1 METSERYLDK
11 ETVLKELMTAHLF
24 KADKVLKDKGYTV
37 LYIGYYGAHNY
48 NLADEKSDYDFKAI
62 IIPTLEQ
69 IIRRT
74 VISTVIE
81 CEWGN
86 IDVKDLLTF
95 TTNMNK
101 GNFSY
106 IESLQTDYCV
116 DYGEYLLGIPTKE
129 LFKDVKINWMSM
141 VGAIHEKRKALTH
154 EYPSKHE
161 EFEKFGMDPK
171 QFLQGI
177 RLYDILYRRSLNPD
191 NFNESY
197 VRYEDNDEIQFS
209 LRELEVE
216 SSSRKYDFTRQD
228 LIDMKRMLIMPADET
243 IRIFDTI
250 QQKARDFLPKDYKFT
265 PINYTDQV
273 IDLLVKY
280 YIGYCAPCA

>member
-1 METSERYLDK
+1 MEMINKYLQEAYNVLTDK
-11 ETVLKELMTAHLF
+11 CY
-24 KADKVLKDKGYTV
+24 KVV
-37 LYIGYYGAHNY
+37 YIGYYGAHNY

-62 IIPTLEQ
+62 VIPTLEQ
-69 IIRRT
+69 TVKRT
-74 VISTVIE
+74 VISTVVE
-81 CEWGN
+81 CSFGN
-86 IDVKDLLTF
+86 IDMKDILTF

-106 IESLQTDYCV
+106 IEALKTQYNL
-116 DYGEYLLGIPTKE
+116 DYGKELLGISIQE
-129 LFKDVKINWMSM
+129 LFKDVKVNWMSM

-177 RLYDILYRRSLNPD
+177 RLYDILYRRSLDPD
-191 NFNESY
+191 SFNEAY
-197 VRYEDNDEIQFS
+197 IRYEDNDEVQFS

-228 LIDMKRMLIMPADET
+228 LINMKRTLIMPADET

-250 QQKARDFLPKDYKFT
+250 QQKARDFLPKDYKFI
-265 PINYTDQV
+265 PLDYTDTV

-280 YIGYCAPCA
+280 YVGYCQPSA